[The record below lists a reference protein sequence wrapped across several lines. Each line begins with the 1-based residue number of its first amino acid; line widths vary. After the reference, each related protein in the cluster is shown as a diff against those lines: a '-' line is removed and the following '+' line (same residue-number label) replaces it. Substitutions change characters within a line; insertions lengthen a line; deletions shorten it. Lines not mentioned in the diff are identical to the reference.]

1 MSLVDLRPEESSQT
15 RNWTHVPC
23 TGRWIHFFLFFIF
36 LLFFFNDTHILFIA
50 TLLDS
55 ISPGKSSDDTIDNQ
69 DRVHLIN
76 NKPTQVI
83 KYIYSRKRKYSLKS
97 EYEVLDFIYFNIY

>member
-1 MSLVDLRPEESSQT
+1 MDSFFSFF
-15 RNWTHVPC
+15 
-23 TGRWIHFFLFFIF
+23 HFFP
-36 LLFFFNDTHILFIA
+36 FFFNDTHILFIA

-55 ISPGKSSDDTIDNQ
+55 ISPGKSSDDTVDNQ
-69 DRVHLIN
+69 DRGHLID